1 MQKYPNKAQ
10 APKPSEF
17 KWFYH
22 PPQHARVKTILVIL
36 KVQSQVLAD
45 GPPSLKVTIFHSFKT
60 YFLVFIKYNLYN
72 FYNRGTGLVF
82 SKDNT

>member
-1 MQKYPNKAQ
+1 MCKNIQTK
-10 APKPSEF
+10 PKPQNQVNLNGF
-17 KWFYH
+17 TA
-22 PPQHARVKTILVIL
+22 PPHAGVKTILVIL
-36 KVQSQVLAD
+36 NVQSQVLAD

-60 YFLVFIKYNLYN
+60 YFLVFIKYNLCN